1 MTTDDQS
8 GAQPITRA
16 LSVLFADVS
25 GSTHL
30 FEVLGDAR
38 AHAAVELCL
47 ETVRTSTTHYGGRV
61 VKAIGDELLCVFDNA
76 DAAIS
81 AASDIQVRLEG
92 RRSADA
98 TVPAMRVGVAFGPV
112 LEDRGDVFG
121 DTVNLAA
128 RIAALAMPGQVLT
141 NRATVDVLL
150 PLLRACSRELYPIE
164 LKGIAHKVT
173 VHEILW
179 GRRGDLT
186 LVSGGAPAAPAE
198 APAVRTLRLEYRGRT
213 LSIPINGAEA
223 HMGRDAQNELV
234 VASPTTSRRHARV
247 HASAGNFVLVDE
259 SANGTFVRFEGQ
271 PEVHL
276 RREGTVLV
284 GRGAIG
290 LGEAASADSPARV
303 EFSVEG

>member
-1 MTTDDQS
+1 MSTDDQP
-8 GAQPITRA
+8 GGNPATRP
-16 LSVLFADVS
+16 LGVLFADVS

-76 DAAIS
+76 DAAIT

-92 RRSADA
+92 RRTADA
-98 TVPAMRVGVAFGPV
+98 TVPAMRVGVAFGSV
-112 LEDRGDVFG
+112 LEDRADVFG

-141 NRATVDVLL
+141 NRATVDALL
-150 PLLRACSRELYPIE
+150 PLLRACSRELYAIE

-186 LVSGGAPAAPAE
+186 LVSGVAGAAPAG

-213 LSIPINGAEA
+213 LSIPIDGPEA

-234 VASPTTSRRHARV
+234 VSSPTTSRRHARLHV
-247 HASAGNFVLVDE
+247 SAGNFVLVDE

-290 LGEAASADSPARV
+290 LGEAVSADSPARV
-303 EFSVEG
+303 EFTVEG